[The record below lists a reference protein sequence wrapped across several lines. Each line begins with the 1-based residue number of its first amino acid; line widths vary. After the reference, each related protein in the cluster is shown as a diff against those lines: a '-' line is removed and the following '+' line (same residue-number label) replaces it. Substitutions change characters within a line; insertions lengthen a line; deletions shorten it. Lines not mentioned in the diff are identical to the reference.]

1 MSAIRGKNIVLGVTG
16 GIAAYKACELVR
28 ALVKEG
34 ASVEVVMT
42 QNAMEF
48 VTPLT
53 LQTLSGNKVATRPF
67 DPVWE
72 SEIGHISLA
81 DRADLVVIAPA
92 TASFVGKM
100 ATGIADSL
108 LATLVLATLAPVI
121 VCPAMNVNM
130 YNNVAVQE
138 NIRKL
143 KDRGVSIVEPSEGF
157 LACGWEGRGRLPETE
172 DIMSEIE
179 FALTPKDMASE
190 RVLVTAGAT
199 REHIDPVRFISNPSS
214 GKMGY
219 ALAEEARMRG
229 ADVVL
234 VSGKSPLPLPRGVTL
249 VSIES
254 ADDMYTAVMKHLDWS
269 TLVIKAAAVG
279 DYAPESKSAGKIKK
293 TGDELTLKLKRT
305 RDILKEIGEKKK
317 QQIVVGFAAE
327 TEDLMAN
334 AAVKIREKNADM
346 IVANNVGAPGAG
358 FESDTNEVH
367 LLFASGAA
375 EELPLAPKKE
385 IAKIIFD
392 RISGLR
398 KSV

>member
-42 QNAMEF
+42 RNAMEF

-130 YNNVAVQE
+130 YNNVAVQD

-143 KDRGVSIVEPSEGF
+143 RDRGVSIVEPSEGF

-179 FALTPKDMASE
+179 FALTPKDMAGE

-234 VSGKSPLPLPRGVTL
+234 VSGKSPLPPPRGVTL
-249 VSIES
+249 VSVES

-334 AAVKIREKNADM
+334 AAIKLREKNADM

-367 LLFASGAA
+367 LLFASGAM

>member
-130 YNNVAVQE
+130 YNNVAVQD

-143 KDRGVSIVEPSEGF
+143 RDRGVSIVEPSEGF

-179 FALTPKDMASE
+179 FALTPKDMAGE

-234 VSGKSPLPLPRGVTL
+234 VSGKSPLPPPRGVTL
-249 VSIES
+249 VSVES

-334 AAVKIREKNADM
+334 AAVKLREKNADM

-367 LLFASGAA
+367 LLFASGAM

>member
-130 YNNVAVQE
+130 YNNVAVQD

-143 KDRGVSIVEPSEGF
+143 RDRGVSIVEPSEGF

-179 FALTPKDMASE
+179 FALTPKDMAGE

-234 VSGKSPLPLPRGVTL
+234 VSGKSPLPPPRGVTL
-249 VSIES
+249 VSVES

-305 RDILKEIGEKKK
+305 KDILKEIGEKKK

-334 AAVKIREKNADM
+334 AAVKLREKNADM

-367 LLFASGAA
+367 LLFASGAM

>member
-130 YNNVAVQE
+130 YYNVAVQE

-234 VSGKSPLPLPRGVTL
+234 VSGKSPLPPPRGVTL
-249 VSIES
+249 VSVES

-327 TEDLMAN
+327 TEDLTTLDAY
-334 AAVKIREKNADM
+334 
-346 IVANNVGAPGAG
+346 
-358 FESDTNEVH
+358 
-367 LLFASGAA
+367 
-375 EELPLAPKKE
+375 
-385 IAKIIFD
+385 
-392 RISGLR
+392 
-398 KSV
+398 

>member
-1 MSAIRGKNIVLGVTG
+1 MSTIRGKNIVLGVTG

-143 KDRGVSIVEPSEGF
+143 RDRGVSIVEPSEGF

-172 DIMSEIE
+172 DIMSEVE

-229 ADVVL
+229 AEVVL
-234 VSGKSPLPLPRGVTL
+234 VSGRGSLPPPRGVTL
-249 VSIES
+249 VSVES

-305 RDILKEIGEKKK
+305 RDILKEIGEKKQ

-327 TEDLMAN
+327 TENLMSN
-334 AAVKIREKNADM
+334 AAAKLREKNADM

-358 FESDTNEVH
+358 FEADTNEVH
-367 LLFASGAA
+367 LLFASGAM

>member
-42 QNAMEF
+42 RNAMEF

-130 YNNVAVQE
+130 YNNVAVQD

-143 KDRGVSIVEPSEGF
+143 RDRGVSIVEPSEGF

-179 FALTPKDMASE
+179 FALTPKDMAGE

-234 VSGKSPLPLPRGVTL
+234 VSGKSPLPPPRGVTL
-249 VSIES
+249 VSVES

-305 RDILKEIGEKKK
+305 KDILKEIGEKKK

-327 TEDLMAN
+327 TEDLMTN
-334 AAVKIREKNADM
+334 AAIKLREKNADM

-367 LLFASGAA
+367 LLFASGAM

>member
-67 DPVWE
+67 DSVWE

-143 KDRGVSIVEPSEGF
+143 RDRGVSIVEPSEGF

-234 VSGKSPLPLPRGVTL
+234 VSGKSPLPPPRGVTL
-249 VSIES
+249 VSVES

-327 TEDLMAN
+327 TEDLMSN
-334 AAVKIREKNADM
+334 AAIKLREKNADM

-358 FESDTNEVH
+358 FEADTNEVH
-367 LLFASGAA
+367 LLFASGAM

>member
-1 MSAIRGKNIVLGVTG
+1 MSAIKGKKIVLGVTG

-28 ALVKEG
+28 ALVREG

-42 QNAMEF
+42 RNAMEF

-53 LQTLSGNKVATRPF
+53 FQTLSGNRVATRPF

-92 TASFVGKM
+92 TASFIGKI
-100 ATGIADSL
+100 TSGIADSL
-108 LATLVLATLAPVI
+108 LSTVVLATLAPVI

-130 YNNVAVQE
+130 YAKDVVQDNLNRLRE
-138 NIRKL
+138 
-143 KDRGVSIVEPSEGF
+143 RGMIIVEPSEGF
-157 LACGWEGRGRLPETE
+157 LACGWEGKGRLPETE
-172 DIMSEIE
+172 DIMDEIE
-179 FALTPKDMASE
+179 LALSPKDMVDE

-219 ALAEEARMRG
+219 ALAREARLRG
-229 ADVVL
+229 AEVVL
-234 VSGKSPLPLPRGVTL
+234 ISGKSPLAPPRGVTF
-249 VSIES
+249 VGAES
-254 ADDMYTAVMKHLDWS
+254 ADDMYAAVMERFDWS
-269 TLVIKAAAVG
+269 TIVIKAAAVG
-279 DYAPESKSAGKIKK
+279 DYAPVSKAGEKIKK
-293 TGDELTLKLKRT
+293 TEDELNLRLRRT
-305 RDILKEIGEKKK
+305 KDILKEIGEKKK
-317 QQIVVGFAAE
+317 QQLVVGFAAE
-327 TEDLMAN
+327 TEDLMTN
-334 AAVKIREKNADM
+334 AAAKLRAKNADM
-346 IVANNVGAPGAG
+346 IIAKDVSAPGAG
-358 FESDTNEVH
+358 FEADTNEVH
-367 LLFASGAA
+367 LIYASGAS

-385 IAKIIFD
+385 IAGIIID

>member
-143 KDRGVSIVEPSEGF
+143 RDRGVSIVEPSEGF

-234 VSGKSPLPLPRGVTL
+234 VSGKSPLPPPRGVTL
-249 VSIES
+249 VSVES

-327 TEDLMAN
+327 TEDLMSN
-334 AAVKIREKNADM
+334 AAIKLREKNADM

-358 FESDTNEVH
+358 FEADTNEVH
-367 LLFASGAA
+367 LLFASGAM

>member
-67 DPVWE
+67 DSVWE

-143 KDRGVSIVEPSEGF
+143 RDRGVSIVEPSEGF

-234 VSGKSPLPLPRGVTL
+234 VSGKSPLPPPRGVTL
-249 VSIES
+249 VSVES

-305 RDILKEIGEKKK
+305 KDILKEIGEKKK

-327 TEDLMAN
+327 TEDLMSN
-334 AAVKIREKNADM
+334 AAIKLRDKNADM

-358 FESDTNEVH
+358 FEADTNEVH
-367 LLFASGAA
+367 LLFASGAM

>member
-42 QNAMEF
+42 RNAMEF

-53 LQTLSGNKVATRPF
+53 LQTLSGNKVATKPF

-143 KDRGVSIVEPSEGF
+143 RDRGVSIVEPSEGF

-219 ALAEEARMRG
+219 ALAGEARMRG

-234 VSGKSPLPLPRGVTL
+234 VSGKSPLPPPRGVTL
-249 VSIES
+249 VSVES
-254 ADDMYTAVMKHLDWS
+254 ADDMYTAVMRHLDWS

-293 TGDELTLKLKRT
+293 TDDELTLKLKRT
-305 RDILKEIGEKKK
+305 KDILKEIGEKKK

-334 AAVKIREKNADM
+334 AAVKLREKNADM

-367 LLFASGAA
+367 LLFASGAM

-385 IAKIIFD
+385 IAKIILD

>member
-1 MSAIRGKNIVLGVTG
+1 MSIIKGKKIVLGVTG
-16 GIAAYKACELVR
+16 GIAAYKSCELVR

-53 LQTLSGNKVATRPF
+53 LQTLSGNKVATKPF

-130 YNNVAVQE
+130 YNNGAVQE

-143 KDRGVSIVEPSEGF
+143 RDRGVSIVEPSEGF

-172 DIMSEIE
+172 DIMSEVE
-179 FALTPKDMASE
+179 YALTPKDMARE
-190 RVLVTAGAT
+190 KVLVTAGAT
-199 REHIDPVRFISNPSS
+199 REYIDPVRFISNPSS

-219 ALAEEARMRG
+219 ALAGEARMRG
-229 ADVVL
+229 AEVVL
-234 VSGKSPLPLPRGVTL
+234 ISGKSTLAPPRGVTF
-249 VSIES
+249 VSVES
-254 ADDMYTAVMKHLDWS
+254 ADDMHAAVMERLDWS

-279 DYAPESKSAGKIKK
+279 DYAPESKTGGKIKK
-293 TGDELTLKLKRT
+293 TGGELNLKLRRT
-305 RDILKEIGEKKK
+305 RDILKEIGERKK
-317 QQIVVGFAAE
+317 QQILVGFAAE

-334 AAVKIREKNADM
+334 ASVKLREKNADL

-358 FESDTNEVH
+358 FEADTNEVH
-367 LLFASGAA
+367 LLFASGAK

-392 RISGLR
+392 RISELR

>member
-108 LATLVLATLAPVI
+108 LATLVLATLVPVI

-143 KDRGVSIVEPSEGF
+143 RDRGVSIVEPSEGF

-234 VSGKSPLPLPRGVTL
+234 VSGKSPLPPPRGVTL
-249 VSIES
+249 VSVES

-305 RDILKEIGEKKK
+305 KDILKEIGEKKK

-327 TEDLMAN
+327 TEDLMSN
-334 AAVKIREKNADM
+334 AAIKLREKNADM

-358 FESDTNEVH
+358 FEADTNEVH
-367 LLFASGAA
+367 LLFASGAM

>member
-42 QNAMEF
+42 RNAMEF

-130 YNNVAVQE
+130 YNNVAVQD

-143 KDRGVSIVEPSEGF
+143 RDRGVSIVEPSEGF

-172 DIMSEIE
+172 DIMSEVE

-234 VSGKSPLPLPRGVTL
+234 VSGKSPLPPPRGVAL

-279 DYAPESKSAGKIKK
+279 DYAPESKAAGKVKK

-305 RDILKEIGEKKK
+305 RDILKEIGQKKK

-334 AAVKIREKNADM
+334 ATVKLREKNADM

-367 LLFASGAA
+367 LLFASGAV

-392 RISGLR
+392 RISGFR

>member
-143 KDRGVSIVEPSEGF
+143 RDRGVSIVEPSEGF

-234 VSGKSPLPLPRGVTL
+234 VSGKSPLPPPRGVTL
-249 VSIES
+249 VSVES

-305 RDILKEIGEKKK
+305 KDILKEIGEKKK

-327 TEDLMAN
+327 TEDLMSN
-334 AAVKIREKNADM
+334 AAIKLREKNADM

-358 FESDTNEVH
+358 FEADTNEVH
-367 LLFASGAA
+367 LLFASGAM

>member
-130 YNNVAVQE
+130 YNNIAVQD

-143 KDRGVSIVEPSEGF
+143 RDRGVSIVEPSEGF

-179 FALTPKDMASE
+179 FALTPKDMAGE

-234 VSGKSPLPLPRGVTL
+234 VSGKSPLPPPRGVTL
-249 VSIES
+249 VSVES

-334 AAVKIREKNADM
+334 AAIKLREKNADM

-367 LLFASGAA
+367 LLFASGAM